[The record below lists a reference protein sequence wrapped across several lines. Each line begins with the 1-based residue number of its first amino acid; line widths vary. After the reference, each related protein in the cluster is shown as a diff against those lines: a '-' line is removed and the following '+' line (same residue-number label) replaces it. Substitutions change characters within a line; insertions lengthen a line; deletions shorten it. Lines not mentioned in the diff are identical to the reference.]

1 MARQLQKENSA
12 NCIASTQR
20 LNSSQH
26 VSSASSVLRQRSIS
40 AARCVTHRCC
50 EVVASAEPF
59 AEPRGGGR
67 PHPPTFA
74 PRFLDIAAWIA
85 PGAILALLPKC
96 PICLAAYVAIGTGI
110 GLSLPTAT
118 YLRASLLTLCVA
130 SLLYLL
136 VKRLYRF
143 VVPRGPFESEETSS
157 THPSDVEQTMSLSR

>member
-1 MARQLQKENSA
+1 
-12 NCIASTQR
+12 
-20 LNSSQH
+20 
-26 VSSASSVLRQRSIS
+26 
-40 AARCVTHRCC
+40 
-50 EVVASAEPF
+50 
-59 AEPRGGGR
+59 
-67 PHPPTFA
+67 
-74 PRFLDIAAWIA
+74 
-85 PGAILALLPKC
+85 
-96 PICLAAYVAIGTGI
+96 LAAYVAIGTGI